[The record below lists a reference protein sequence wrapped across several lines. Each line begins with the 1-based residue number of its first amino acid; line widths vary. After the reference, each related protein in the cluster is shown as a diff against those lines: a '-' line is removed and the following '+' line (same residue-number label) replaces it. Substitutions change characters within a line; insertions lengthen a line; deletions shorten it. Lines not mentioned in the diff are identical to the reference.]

1 VPPATFTA
9 FRDHGRVRA
18 SLEEAV
24 DQARDTI
31 KELAEIGIDLTQV
44 TQQLQDEGV
53 KAFMD
58 SFHTLTDSIQAKQAA
73 ITSGV
78 LERHSANLGTY
89 ADAVK
94 EATKRAE
101 TEQWSRRIWRKD
113 ATLWKDDEAHQK
125 IIRNALGWVT
135 V

>member
-1 VPPATFTA
+1 Y
-9 FRDHGRVRA
+9 RDHGRVRA
-18 SLEEAV
+18 SLEESLEDAKK
-24 DQARDTI
+24 TI
-31 KELAEIGIDLTQV
+31 EQLAAIGIDLKQV

-78 LERHSANLGTY
+78 LERHTASLGSY

-94 EATKRAE
+94 DAIKKAE
-101 TEQWSRRIWRKD
+101 SEQWIRRIWKKD
-113 ATLWKDDEAHQK
+113 PTIWKEDEAHQ
-125 IIRNALGWVT
+125 
-135 V
+135 